1 MCVEGEMML
10 GLVIFLDIDM
20 ENINSKKYLL
30 LNVLSI
36 DTSDGYILLIEYFNI
51 FNITISYNILI
62 SLAVITQANK
72 SFKRSLNPSINIMC
86 NMHTCVA
93 VGF

>member
-1 MCVEGEMML
+1 MCVIGEMML
-10 GLVIFLDIDM
+10 GLVVFLDIDM
-20 ENINSKKYLL
+20 EDINSKKYLS

-36 DTSDGYILLIEYFNI
+36 DTSDSYILFIEHFSI